1 VKKKYYLKPEV
12 IEVVLDNSITLL
24 MASDIPPV
32 EPPAQGSGSKGQSS
46 DPFASPFGDKPFN

>member
-24 MASDIPPV
+24 MASNDPPV
-32 EPPAQGSGSKGQSS
+32 EPPQQGSGSRGPGS
-46 DPFASPFGDKPFN
+46 DPFASPYGDKPFK